1 MGVRTNGL
9 TDEGKKLI
17 DFFINTEDP
26 KNKLGKYGKSFIY
39 TKRSINKKDEPVS
52 VGTLIETI
60 VSNIKDILKNGSNL
74 NENLIFK

>member
-1 MGVRTNGL
+1 MLKVNNILEGL
-9 TDEGKKLI
+9 NKL
-17 DFFINTEDP
+17 NEDP